1 MAKKAKL
8 PTAPYKGVRDFY
20 PEDYALLGHFM
31 EVSARVCE
39 RFGYERYDASVLEP
53 AELYKAKGAENEELV
68 NEQTYTF
75 LDRGG
80 REVTLRPEMTPSV
93 ARMVAGK
100 RRELA
105 FPLRWYS
112 IPNLF
117 RYERPQRGR
126 LREHFQLN
134 ADIFGVDTIDAEVEV
149 IALAY
154 DVLKKLGATD
164 EMFAVRLNS
173 RKGLTALFAEYGL
186 DETKAKSL
194 QALLD
199 RKAKI
204 KNFDEEAEKIVGRP
218 FRLGERSDPEVEEVR
233 SRLEKLGIGNTA
245 YDPSI
250 ARGFEYYTGIIFE
263 LFDTDPENP
272 RSLAGGG
279 RYDNLAE
286 LFTDEKIR
294 GVGFGMGDVTIGDF
308 LATHGL
314 LPKKAPP
321 ARVMLG
327 TVSRAAIPFAE
338 ALAQELR
345 RGGLAVIVNVTGKK
359 IGDQIA
365 YAGKRGI
372 PFIIAIGDDEMKSN
386 LFMIKEL
393 KSGAEQKVPRAQIP
407 SVLLKPNS

>member
-20 PEDYALLGHFM
+20 PEDYALLAHFM
-31 EVSARVCE
+31 ETSACVCE
-39 RFGYERYDASVLEP
+39 RYGYERYDASVLEP

-105 FPLRWYS
+105 FPLRWYC

-134 ADIFGVDTIDAEVEV
+134 ADIFGVGSIDAEVEV
-149 IALAY
+149 IALTHEIMRAF
-154 DVLKKLGATD
+154 GATD
-164 EMFAVRLNS
+164 EMFSIKLGS
-173 RKGLTALFAEYGL
+173 RKVLNALFAEY
-186 DETKAKSL
+186 DVSEA
-194 QALLD
+194 QARALRQLID

-218 FRLGERSDPEVEEVR
+218 FNLTDRPDPEVEEVR
-233 SRLEKLGIGNTA
+233 SRLQKLGVRNTA
-245 YDPSI
+245 YDPSV

-279 RYDNLAE
+279 RYDNLAS
-286 LFTDEKIR
+286 LFTDEKIS

-314 LPKKAPP
+314 SPKYAPP

-327 TVSRAAIPFAE
+327 TVSRGAIPFAE
-338 ALAQELR
+338 ALGQELR
-345 RGGLAVIVNVTGKK
+345 RGGIAVVVNVTGKK

-372 PFIIAIGDDEMKSN
+372 PSIIAIGDEEMKSN
-386 LFMIKEL
+386 VFAIKDL
-393 KSGAEQKVPRAQIP
+393 KSGSEKKLARSEIA
-407 SVLLKPNS
+407 SSLLTPNA